1 MKRFI
6 YAVFVFCS
14 ALLLSINVN
23 AQTLKDFFSNSET
36 KTVYLGIDFSKSKL
50 INDPGANT
58 MDIRNRLYYSIN
70 AVPVNEAKK
79 FDFGKTFHKSS
90 VSVDITGVK
99 KRIENINAEE
109 ILSSDNQDFNRFT
122 KDDINGIVKALD
134 LSKSKEGIGI
144 LFVVEGMKKQEKND
158 MASVWVVLIN
168 LSNKKVLMAERYEE
182 KARGFGFRNL
192 WVSPIK
198 AAMDDFEKDY
208 SDFKKQYAK
217 D

>member
-6 YAVFVFCS
+6 YAVFVFCT
-14 ALLLSINVN
+14 ALLLGTNAN

-36 KTVYLGIDFSKSKL
+36 KTVYLGIDFSKTKL

-70 AVPVNEAKK
+70 AVPVNEVKK
-79 FDFGKTFHKSS
+79 YDFGKTFHKSN

-99 KRIENINAEE
+99 KRIEDINAEE
-109 ILSSDNQDFNRFT
+109 ILSSDTQDFNRF
-122 KDDINGIVKALD
+122 KESDIAAIVKALD
-134 LSKSKEGIGI
+134 LSKSKEGVGI

-158 MASVWVVLIN
+158 MASVWIVLIN
-168 LSNKKVLMAERYEE
+168 LSSKKVMLAQRYEE
-182 KARGFGFRNL
+182 KAKGFGFRNL
-192 WVSPIK
+192 WVSTIK
-198 AAMDDFEKDY
+198 AAMDDFESDY
-208 SDFKKQYAK
+208 SDLKKQYAK